1 MLLYTSLAHRTC
13 ETEKQ
18 IVAGLHV
25 YIGKLIK
32 SKKGDIVYNNPPKSQ
47 QVCGLFIIG
56 CWFFFLNDDILSILH
71 LLSVRPMLMSLL
83 NFQISQWLKVRSGS
97 INIQLILGINATV
110 NKIRNPISIN
120 LEIQIGSQGA
130 PPVQLRVYGT

>member
-1 MLLYTSLAHRTC
+1 
-13 ETEKQ
+13 
-18 IVAGLHV
+18 
-25 YIGKLIK
+25 
-32 SKKGDIVYNNPPKSQ
+32 
-47 QVCGLFIIG
+47 
-56 CWFFFLNDDILSILH
+56 
-71 LLSVRPMLMSLL
+71 MLMSLL